1 VTTMPTV
8 PTTVRSRP
16 RPAVHGGAP
25 RRARA
30 ASRAAWRAAWRARA
44 AAVVTG
50 GAVALSGC
58 SLPTTEAPGTA
69 TDPTEAP
76 VASETPDPARDAL
89 IAEIDRLRAS
99 VAAARDAF
107 AGAVDAGGT
116 AESRRAAESSLA
128 LLVAPADLAPDD
140 LGDEEVRPLFP
151 AASGDRTSPEDAADQ
166 LTATL
171 TAARDAGGSLGNQ
184 VVDLL
189 RDPVAG
195 DLGAWQRDAA
205 GVLASIDATVA
216 SATTLEEQ
224 EAAVAELPG
233 LGTRAI
239 AWARLTADASSPDDA
254 HAFAERGVAHLDV
267 ILVTLDRVE
276 PGS

>member
-1 VTTMPTV
+1 MPPV
-8 PTTVRSRP
+8 PTTARSRP
-16 RPAVHGGAP
+16 QPAVHGRV
-25 RRARA
+25 RRRVAG
-30 ASRAAWRAAWRARA
+30 
-44 AAVVTG
+44 VVVVLG
-50 GAVALSGC
+50 GAAALSGC
-58 SLPTTEAPGTA
+58 SLPATDAPGTA

-89 IAEIDRLRAS
+89 VAEIERLRAS
-99 VAAARDAF
+99 VAAAREAF
-107 AGAVDAGGT
+107 AGAIDAGGT
-116 AESRRAAESSLA
+116 AESRRAAESSLE

-140 LGDEEVRPLFP
+140 LDDDEVRPLFP
-151 AASGDRTSPEDAADQ
+151 ATSGDRTSPEDAADQ
-166 LTATL
+166 LTSTL
-171 TAARDAGGSLGNQ
+171 TAARDAGGSLGNR

-216 SATTLEEQ
+216 EATTLEER